1 MSQPVRANI
10 LLVDGDD
17 GVREMTA
24 AMLEDLGYE
33 VTEAESG
40 SAALE
45 ALARGARV
53 DLLMVDFAMPGMNGA
68 ELTQA
73 VQQRRPGLPMLLLT
87 GDADPRAVEA
97 VGEER
102 IVLKP
107 FRNEDL
113 ARKIRTALRAGE
125 NGEVVALRR

>member
-125 NGEVVALRR
+125 SGRVVALRP

>member
-1 MSQPVRANI
+1 MSQAVRANI
-10 LLVDGDD
+10 LLVDDD
-17 GVREMTA
+17 DAVREITA
-24 AMLEDLGYE
+24 SVLEDLGYE
-33 VTEAESG
+33 VSEAESG

-45 ALARGARV
+45 ALDKGARV

-68 ELTQA
+68 ELTRE

-87 GDADPRAVEA
+87 GYADPRAVEA
-97 VGEER
+97 VGEAR

-113 ARKIRTALRAGE
+113 ARKIRTALRAGDD
-125 NGEVVALRR
+125 GEVVALRR